1 MSFILAIVGRPNVGK
16 STLFNRLVGR
26 KIALV
31 DDQPGVTRDLREG
44 EAKLRNLKFKVM
56 DTAGLEDASQET
68 LQDRMSQLSLTAIK
82 EADACL
88 FVIDARQG
96 VTAADAFYA
105 SIVRKSS
112 KAVILI
118 ANKVEGRAAS
128 DGVYEGFSLGLGEP
142 VSISAEHGLGMEDVH
157 FRLCEIM
164 DLLKPDDILF
174 QTGEEK
180 TLDTLSSQDQSD
192 DKSTS
197 SSLSPEKE
205 IQISIIG
212 RPNSGKST
220 LINQIAGNQRLLTG
234 PEAGITRDAIPASIY
249 WLGQAFRIFDTAGM
263 RKKAKVQ
270 NRLEKLSVSDGIRA
284 IRFSE
289 IIVLVLDV
297 NSPLD
302 SQDLRIAALA
312 EREGRCVIIV
322 INKWDLEN
330 KKNSKIVELR
340 QRVVTLLPQLTGVPL
355 VPISGLFGQG
365 IINLHKQILRAYSIW
380 NIRVSTA
387 RLNSWLIDKLAS
399 HPPPTVSGRRIKMRY
414 ITQVKSRPPSFV
426 IFTSVPDSVP
436 ESYKRYLV
444 NGLRK
449 DFGITGVPIRLML
462 RAGKNP
468 YDDKSKKRR
477 VIS

>member
-1 MSFILAIVGRPNVGK
+1 MGFTLAIVGRPNVGK

-44 EAKLRNLKFKVM
+44 EAKLRNLKFKVV
-56 DTAGLEDASQET
+56 DTAGLEDATQET
-68 LQDRMSQLSLTAIK
+68 LQHRMSQLSLTAIK

-96 VTAADAFYA
+96 VTAADAFFA

-112 KAVILI
+112 KVVILV

-157 FRLCEIM
+157 LRLCEIM
-164 DLLKPDDILF
+164 DLLKPDDF
-174 QTGEEK
+174 S
-180 TLDTLSSQDQSD
+180 SSQDQFD
-192 DKSTS
+192 DTSTS
-197 SSLSPEKE
+197 SSLLSEKE

-289 IIVLVLDV
+289 IIVIVLDV

-330 KKNSKIVELR
+330 KKNSKIIELR

-355 VPISGLFGQG
+355 VPISGLFCQG
-365 IINLHKQILRAYSIW
+365 VTNLHKQILRAYSIW

-387 RLNSWLIDKLAS
+387 KLNSWLSDKLAS